1 MCEMHPAD
9 VSGCSWLLLADV
21 HGLPRSIIPDL
32 SDGAPWGRCQFL
44 VHCECSSPCLWV
56 SLCVLSLRYRPG
68 WNNWVVRCG
77 WVSCSRCR
85 QEGFKSVVKQYFQ
98 TLKTVVDELMPPEEG
113 AVKALE
119 TKRKRLD

>member
-1 MCEMHPAD
+1 M
-9 VSGCSWLLLADV
+9 
-21 HGLPRSIIPDL
+21 
-32 SDGAPWGRCQFL
+32 
-44 VHCECSSPCLWV
+44 
-56 SLCVLSLRYRPG
+56 RYRPG